1 MSINQC
7 AIQDIPEKVLNDTV
21 DMLMLLSMSW
31 LAVGIVLGAL
41 VYHWVDW
48 LISYYMSKKY
58 CQCNKT

>member
-7 AIQDIPEKVLNDTV
+7 SIHDIPEKVLNDTL

-48 LISYYMSKKY
+48 FISYYMSRKY

>member
-1 MSINQC
+1 MSQC
-7 AIQDIPEKVLNDTV
+7 HFEIAETVLNDTLQV
-21 DMLMLLSMSW
+21 LLSLSMSW

-48 LISYYMSKKY
+48 FISYYMSKKY